1 MLTGHSFLLLPG
13 DREVLDDILEAVE
26 QASAEAEPAPAP
38 APPADHEQ
46 EDGDRIIDVMI
57 ERLLQEQNERMGEPR
72 RESVDHGSGGEGLH
86 SPRRDGKS
94 YLCVCVCVLEDY
106 LTRRKSPSLFY
117 HETLYDKLEIK

>member
-1 MLTGHSFLLLPG
+1 MKKLRRLFLLVPG

-26 QASAEAEPAPAP
+26 QASAEADAEPAPGP
-38 APPADHEQ
+38 APSGDQNQ

-86 SPRRDGKS
+86 SPRRDGK
-94 YLCVCVCVLEDY
+94 C
-106 LTRRKSPSLFY
+106 F
-117 HETLYDKLEIK
+117 I